1 MNCELK
7 LATKQRIVLKNL
19 GGEPVLKF
27 LQRLVL
33 DSYFVQNSRLTEII
47 RH

>member
-7 LATKQRIVLKNL
+7 LATERIVLKNL